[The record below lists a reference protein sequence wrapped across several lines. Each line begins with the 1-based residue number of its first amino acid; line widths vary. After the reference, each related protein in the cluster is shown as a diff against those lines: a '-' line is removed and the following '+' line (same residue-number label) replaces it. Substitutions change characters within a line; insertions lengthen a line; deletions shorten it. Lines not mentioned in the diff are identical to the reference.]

1 MWFDPLEAYPVSYF
15 MEDIEIK
22 GMVISRGST
31 VSFDDLPLFF
41 SKNGKWAFI
50 RKEFSNLKSDNI
62 LHNSEAGLKCG
73 PFQERK
79 LRVVASSPKGPKGL
93 LNFSVDEAGRGKPSL
108 VSIGGVFCKSK
119 GKVPFMLSKNEAVK
133 DSNKAQM
140 IAILEVL

>member
-1 MWFDPLEAYPVSYF
+1 M
-15 MEDIEIK
+15 M
-22 GMVISRGST
+22 ISHC
-31 VSFDDLPLFF
+31 FF

-50 RKEFSNLKSDNI
+50 RKEFVNLKSDNI

-73 PFQERK
+73 PFQEKK
-79 LRVVASSPKGPKGL
+79 LFWPRPPMGL
-93 LNFSVDEAGRGKPSL
+93 LNFSVHKAGRGKPGL

-119 GKVPFMLSKNEAVK
+119 GEVPFMLSKNEAVE